1 MNITFNIIKE
11 DSSEDTVTFYTIAA
25 IGKGPT
31 TTTSIIYSNGMQF
44 TCTLTLS
51 ELWDKVKRINDESA
65 TRK

>member
-1 MNITFNIIKE
+1 MNITFEIIKE
-11 DSSEDTVTFYTIAA
+11 DKTIDHVTFYTIAA
-25 IGKGPT
+25 IAKGPT
-31 TTTSIIYSNGMQF
+31 ETTSTIYSNGMQF